1 MTASRL
7 ECLIAERRRVPKEL
21 ISRFVKLCPTCQI
34 RRGANR
40 SSPPG
45 SEKSPEESYPPSPE
59 TTSPSSRRD
68 SLATKRNSASTHTPL
83 SMAGF
88 SSTFQQQNRWMTPLQ
103 PSESRYSSDA
113 YSSSTSTSNNY
124 TMQDSHGL
132 PSPSTMST
140 NYGRSMNHMS
150 YSNNTSSS
158 SGFPNSNVRSTN
170 NWHTAPPGYKHDQQ
184 Y

>member
-1 MTASRL
+1 MLNTL
-7 ECLIAERRRVPKEL
+7 RVPKEL
-21 ISRFVKLCPTCQI
+21 ISRFVKLCPTCQV

-59 TTSPSSRRD
+59 TASPASRRD
-68 SLATKRNSASTHTPL
+68 SLATKRDSVSAHSPL

-103 PSESRYSSDA
+103 PSEHRYSSGT
-113 YSSSTSTSNNY
+113 YPSSTSTSNNY
-124 TMQDSHGL
+124 TLQDNHGL
-132 PSPSTMST
+132 SSSSTLSS
-140 NYGRSMNHMS
+140 NYGRSSHHMS
-150 YSNNTSSS
+150 YSNHTSSS
-158 SGFPNSNVRSTN
+158 SGFPSSHVRSTN
-170 NWHTAPPGYKHDQQ
+170 NWHTAPPGYKHEQH